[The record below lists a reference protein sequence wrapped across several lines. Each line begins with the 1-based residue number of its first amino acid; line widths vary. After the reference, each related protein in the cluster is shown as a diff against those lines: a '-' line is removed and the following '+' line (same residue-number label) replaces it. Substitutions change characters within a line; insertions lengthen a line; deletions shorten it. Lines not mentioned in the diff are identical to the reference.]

1 MSYRK
6 TFLYPNFISI
16 STSLKINDK
25 DVPIILNVEFEKK
38 NINEY
43 PYR

>member
-16 STSLKINDK
+16 STSLKINHK
-25 DVPIILNVEFEKK
+25 DVPIISNMKFEKED
-38 NINEY
+38 IDEY
-43 PYR
+43 LYT